1 MSSFDMFGFFA
12 PKENILP
19 KEKKKFVCEPLVFA
33 DSVIIKEDL
42 EKLSGYN
49 SKCKVEKQTERL
61 AQWFKILRNIFLMPF
76 LLMFNMIRNMVTK
89 KKKKERSILNHP
101 IICDNLDGHY
111 QKQSFVGVEMVGT
124 PNHHHMMKAMTT
136 MTLHKCFLMMKLMNW
151 KINFQII

>member
-61 AQWFKILRNIFLMPF
+61 AQELSNDESNELDDQVPNH
-76 LLMFNMIRNMVTK
+76 LVPPSEYENY
-89 KKKKERSILNHP
+89 KKEIIQGDKKNSEWLVLNQEY
-101 IICDNLDGHY
+101 ICH
-111 QKQSFVGVEMVGT
+111 
-124 PNHHHMMKAMTT
+124 
-136 MTLHKCFLMMKLMNW
+136 
-151 KINFQII
+151 